1 MCHLW
6 ANVKSLDNCAIYGQ
20 MWHFW
25 ANVTLLGKCNI
36 IGQMC
41 HLWVNVTFLGKCAIF
56 GQMCHLWANVSFM
69 GKCAICGQ
77 FWDKFSMKFKYLSDS
92 IVQHISWQGCS
103 LFWFSH
109 LSGKVIDLWLS
120 DRRIK
125 WAAATNKQRVLF
137 MSVSNFYCYSY
148 KSELTM
154 HRTHIEQIRWSSPKH
169 RQGHWKLEEFG
180 WANPE
185 LSQKVHLYPL
195 Q

>member
-1 MCHLW
+1 MAKNRILQ
-6 ANVKSLDNCAIYGQ
+6 SLVALFIILVGNPFLMSCQ
-20 MWHFW
+20 SC
-25 ANVTLLGKCNI
+25 TLVWMHYL
-36 IGQMC
+36 
-41 HLWVNVTFLGKCAIF
+41 
-56 GQMCHLWANVSFM
+56 
-69 GKCAICGQ
+69 
-77 FWDKFSMKFKYLSDS
+77 KFKSSTDFS
-92 IVQHISWQGCS
+92 VQDISWQGCS

-169 RQGHWKLEEFG
+169 RQGRWKLQEFG
-180 WANPE
+180 WGNPKPS
-185 LSQKVHLYPL
+185 LKIRTASSICWNYLGLFRDYGLDHFSFRNKTFFHFSR
-195 Q
+195 

>member
-1 MCHLW
+1 MAKNRILQ
-6 ANVKSLDNCAIYGQ
+6 SLVALFIILVGNPFLMSCQ
-20 MWHFW
+20 SC
-25 ANVTLLGKCNI
+25 TLVWMHYL
-36 IGQMC
+36 
-41 HLWVNVTFLGKCAIF
+41 
-56 GQMCHLWANVSFM
+56 
-69 GKCAICGQ
+69 
-77 FWDKFSMKFKYLSDS
+77 KFKSSTDFS
-92 IVQHISWQGCS
+92 VQDISWQGCS

-169 RQGHWKLEEFG
+169 RTRSAIEGGQGRGGLISGGPFTLVSYSLKVWPFG
-180 WANPE
+180 PV
-185 LSQKVHLYPL
+185 SGVR
-195 Q
+195 

>member
-1 MCHLW
+1 MAKNINLQ
-6 ANVKSLDNCAIYGQ
+6 S
-20 MWHFW
+20 
-25 ANVTLLGKCNI
+25 LLGLLI
-36 IGQMC
+36 ILVGD
-41 HLWVNVTFLGKCAIF
+41 TFLISC
-56 GQMCHLWANVSFM
+56 QSCTSVWMHNL
-69 GKCAICGQ
+69 
-77 FWDKFSMKFKYLSDS
+77 KFQSWVDS
-92 IVQHISWQGCS
+92 SVQHISWQGCS

-137 MSVSNFYCYSY
+137 MSVSNFYCYGY

-169 RQGHWKLEEFG
+169 RQGQWKLQEFG

-185 LSQKVHLYPL
+185 LSQNIFGPMSSLPTVHWPLSLKVSYFRNVFLL
-195 Q
+195 SSISSKK

>member
-1 MCHLW
+1 MKNLILKKDSTDFQKKTRILLFLL
-6 ANVKSLDNCAIYGQ
+6 ALLISLIFVGNAFCISCQ
-20 MWHFW
+20 SC
-25 ANVTLLGKCNI
+25 TLILVPN
-36 IGQMC
+36 
-41 HLWVNVTFLGKCAIF
+41 L
-56 GQMCHLWANVSFM
+56 
-69 GKCAICGQ
+69 
-77 FWDKFSMKFKYLSDS
+77 KFKYLSDS
-92 IVQHISWQGCS
+92 SVQHISWQGCS

-169 RQGHWKLEEFG
+169 RQGR
-180 WANPE
+180 WA
-185 LSQKVHLYPL
+185 LI
-195 Q
+195 

>member
-1 MCHLW
+1 MTKETKNLQFLEALFIILVGDAFCI
-6 ANVKSLDNCAIYGQ
+6 SCQ
-20 MWHFW
+20 SS
-25 ANVTLLGKCNI
+25 TLVWMHNL
-36 IGQMC
+36 
-41 HLWVNVTFLGKCAIF
+41 
-56 GQMCHLWANVSFM
+56 
-69 GKCAICGQ
+69 
-77 FWDKFSMKFKYLSDS
+77 KFKYSSDS
-92 IVQHISWQGCS
+92 SVQHISWQGCS

-169 RQGHWKLEEFG
+169 RQGQWKLEEFG

-185 LSQKVHLYPL
+185 LSQKCFWTNVLPAHLCPL
-195 Q
+195 SLIEHGAIDSNFLQIKKKIW